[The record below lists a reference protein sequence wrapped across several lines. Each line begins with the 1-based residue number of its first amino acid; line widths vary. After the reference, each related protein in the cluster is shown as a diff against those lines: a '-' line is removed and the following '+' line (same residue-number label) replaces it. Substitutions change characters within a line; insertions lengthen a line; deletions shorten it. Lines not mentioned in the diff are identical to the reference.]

1 MATILTPFKLLVQWD
16 SYGVCLKVKT
26 RSQALFKLDGRQV
39 TNGQNYRNF
48 FGVSLSVNIVKRSM
62 IFEEERYKPYN
73 KERAAT
79 DRVLQ
84 GSNRLQLVGDLGDLK

>member
-1 MATILTPFKLLVQWD
+1 
-16 SYGVCLKVKT
+16 
-26 RSQALFKLDGRQV
+26 
-39 TNGQNYRNF
+39 
-48 FGVSLSVNIVKRSM
+48 M